1 MIAPTKHIKENER
14 LAALQS
20 YNILDTLPHAD
31 YDGITKIAAQI
42 CDAPIALISLVD
54 KDRQWFKSS
63 YGLDAQ
69 ETPRDVS
76 FCGHAINEEHNAL
89 MVEDARKDKRFFD
102 NPLVVNAP
110 NVIFYGGVTLK
121 TDSGLPL
128 GTLCVIDSK
137 PRVLSASQKEALDAL
152 SRQVINL
159 LTLRKRNLELNDLVG
174 KLEEKNLDLEQF
186 AYVASHDI
194 KSPLS
199 NISNLAGM
207 FLADYRSKLDK
218 EGVGLIELILK
229 STEYLYLFLDRLME
243 YSTKLDQLE
252 HSKKKITIAEFKD
265 SLNVYYASNTT
276 LELTYTTAL
285 ECLQMNPIIV
295 SQILTNLINNAE
307 KYSDKA
313 IVKVDVAVTETPTHY
328 KFSVSDNGPGIDEAY
343 QDKIFDI
350 FVKLSKIDKHGNE
363 GSGLGLAIVKKLVT
377 RLGGDIY
384 VKSKPNE
391 GAEFSFTILK

>member
-252 HSKKKITIAEFKD
+252 HSKKNITIAEFKD
-265 SLNVYYASNTT
+265 SLNVYYGSNTT